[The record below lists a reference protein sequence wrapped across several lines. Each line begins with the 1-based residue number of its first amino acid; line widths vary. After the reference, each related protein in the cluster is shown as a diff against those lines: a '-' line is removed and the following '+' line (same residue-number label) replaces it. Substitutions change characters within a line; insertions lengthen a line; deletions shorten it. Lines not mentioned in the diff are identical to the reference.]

1 MGRRWSVGSETMEAA
16 TDSPT
21 AGLRTIRAAGV
32 AGLIFAALLTVSL
45 VLFRSSPA
53 AIGETGTSATIS
65 EGWGIALYLVPFAGI
80 AFLWFLAV
88 LRRRIGRG
96 EDQFFSTV
104 FLGSGLLFIAMLFA
118 ADATASA
125 VVAVARSGVASGD
138 PAYVLGRELAA
149 ALFYVFAVKMAAVFM
164 LVSSNIGRRT
174 GFLPRWFIG
183 LGIVSALVMLL
194 SVGFFEPLALIF
206 PVWVAVVSILLLR
219 AHPDSWAA

>member
-1 MGRRWSVGSETMEAA
+1 MKAPETPM
-16 TDSPT
+16 T
-21 AGLRTIRAAGV
+21 ALRTIRAAGV
-32 AGLIFAALLTVSL
+32 AGLIFAGLMTTSLL
-45 VLFRSSPA
+45 LFRSSPA
-53 AIGETGTSATIS
+53 GSGTSGTSETITR
-65 EGWGIALYLVPFAGI
+65 EFEIALYLVPFAGI

-125 VVAVARSGVASGD
+125 LVAVARTGAGPGD
-138 PAYVLGRELAA
+138 PAFDLGRALAGA
-149 ALFYVFAVKMAAVFM
+149 FFYVFAVKMAAVFM

-174 GFLPRWFIG
+174 GFLPRWFIV
-183 LGIVSALVMLL
+183 LGMVSALVMLL

-206 PVWVAVVSILLLR
+206 PAWVAVVSILLLR
-219 AHPDSWAA
+219 AHVDSWAAA

>member
-1 MGRRWSVGSETMEAA
+1 MK
-16 TDSPT
+16 
-21 AGLRTIRAAGV
+21 TIRAAGI
-32 AGLIFAALLTVSL
+32 AGLLFSGLLTTSL
-45 VLFRSSPA
+45 LLFR
-53 AIGETGTSATIS
+53 TSAAGGGTGSGAGPIS
-65 EGWGIALYLVPFAGI
+65 QGWEIALYLVPFAGI

-125 VVAVARSGVASGD
+125 VVSIARSGAGEGD
-138 PAYVLGRELAA
+138 PAFELGRALTA

-183 LGIVSALVMLL
+183 LGVVSALVMLL

-206 PVWVAVVSILLLR
+206 PAWVAVVSVLLLR
-219 AHPDSWAA
+219 AHPDSWSAG

>member
-1 MGRRWSVGSETMEAA
+1 MNTAIDA
-16 TDSPT
+16 PA

-32 AGLIFAALLTVSL
+32 AGLLFAGLLTTSL
-45 VLFRSSPA
+45 LLFRTSPA
-53 AIGETGTSATIS
+53 GDATRGTTEAISQEFQ
-65 EGWGIALYLVPFAGI
+65 IALYLVPFAGI

-88 LRRRIGRG
+88 LRRRIGRN

-118 ADATASA
+118 ADATASG
-125 VVAVARSGVASGD
+125 VVAMARAGAAAGD
-138 PAYVLGRELAA
+138 PAFEFGRALSA
-149 ALFYVFAVKMAAVFM
+149 ALFYVFAVKMSAVFM

-183 LGIVSALVMLL
+183 LGVVSAIVMLF

-206 PVWVAVVSILLLR
+206 PAWVAVVSILLLR
-219 AHPDSWAA
+219 AHADSWAA

>member
-1 MGRRWSVGSETMEAA
+1 MK
-16 TDSPT
+16 
-21 AGLRTIRAAGV
+21 TIRAAGI
-32 AGLIFAALLTVSL
+32 AGLLFSGLLTTSL
-45 VLFRSSPA
+45 LLFRTSPA
-53 AIGETGTSATIS
+53 GSATGGGTGSIS
-65 EGWGIALYLVPFAGI
+65 QGLEVALYLVPFAGI

-125 VVAVARSGVASGD
+125 LVSIARSGAVEGD
-138 PAYVLGRELAA
+138 PAFDLGRALTS

-183 LGIVSALVMLL
+183 LGVVSALVMLL

-206 PVWVAVVSILLLR
+206 PAWVAVVSILLLR
-219 AHPDSWAA
+219 AHPDSWSAG